1 MAEEKGISTRV
12 TIFGEAYNIRSQAEP
27 EYTNKVAEHVNQVMR
42 SIKKNVGLKEPHKIA
57 ILAAMSITDELF
69 QEKKDTEIMDEKL
82 GRKSNSLIHLID
94 TYLERNQS

>member
-1 MAEEKGISTRV
+1 MAEEKGSSTRV
-12 TIFGEAYNIRSQAEP
+12 SIFGETYNIKSQAEAD
-27 EYTNKVAEHVNQVMR
+27 YTTRVAEHVDQVMH

>member
-1 MAEEKGISTRV
+1 MAEEKGVSTRV